1 VSAICRNFGAG
12 RIGLLQLGNE
22 MNVEIDHKRACE
34 AADPQG
40 EELLRETF
48 QCFQPFQDKVS
59 DLSDALDKL
68 IEIGDDTTAKNARRL
83 GHHLSQV
90 EPSVTMIGQ
99 VKAGKTSLVNA
110 MVGWPGLLPADVN
123 PWTSVVTSLRLF
135 PDSTPQDQA
144 ASFTFFDE
152 GEWAR
157 LVDRGGRVGELA
169 ERAGAADELD
179 KVRAQIEE
187 MRKKSERRL
196 GRKFEMLLGQS
207 HDYGYIDSDLV
218 ERYVCLGDD
227 FETDTE
233 TSTSQGRF
241 ADITKSADL
250 ALHVPGVPMKLCIR
264 DTPGVN
270 DTFMMREQ
278 ITIRAIRESRM
289 CVVVLSAHQALS
301 TVDMAL
307 IRLISNVKSR
317 EVIIF
322 VNRIDELQDPAS
334 EVPQIRASIEN
345 TLARHQ
351 GPEGVE
357 ILFGS
362 AGWANT
368 ALSGAFDDMSDASSK
383 ALLNWADEE
392 LRVPAEKLSIQEV
405 IWELSGLPALYKAI
419 AERVDEGVG
428 GEAVEKAARSAI
440 NLANGVRAAAGNNTL
455 PVDADGIN
463 VDAEALRASFEKVA
477 ATAQSTFDDEI
488 GATVEDFERRLER
501 SHRSFLERAT
511 SSLLAHLESE
521 GDGVVW
527 EYDPTGFRVL
537 LRSAYQV
544 FGRNLASASKR
555 ELGKAAAGIEE
566 LYQSSFGLAKDS
578 FKVEAPRPPR
588 MPPPVLLGQTIAL
601 DLKGSWWSRWWQ
613 RRRGY
618 STYAMDFA
626 QMIEAETLPIID
638 ALRGDNARAIGTD
651 ASKIMS
657 DFLSEQRSILENVLD
672 KIGEPGT
679 PDLSLGNAGGETRRD
694 ELERTV
700 ATLEKL
706 AA

>member
-1 VSAICRNFGAG
+1 
-12 RIGLLQLGNE
+12 
-22 MNVEIDHKRACE
+22 MNVETNHQGGYE
-34 AADPQG
+34 ASEPQG
-40 EELLRETF
+40 GELLRGTF
-48 QCFQPFQDKVS
+48 RCFQPFHDKVA
-59 DLSDALDKL
+59 DLSLALDKL
-68 IEIGDDTTAKNARRL
+68 IEIGDDTTAKAARRL
-83 GHHLSQV
+83 GHQLEQV

-110 MVGWPGLLPADVN
+110 MVGWPNLLPADVN
-123 PWTSVVTSLRLF
+123 PWTSVVTSLRMF
-135 PDSTPQDQA
+135 PGSTPDDQA
-144 ASFTFFDE
+144 SAFTFFDE

-169 ERAGAADELD
+169 ERAGAAEELD
-179 KVRAQIEE
+179 KVRAQVEE
-187 MRKKSERRL
+187 MRRKSERRL
-196 GRKFEMLLGQS
+196 GRKFEMLLGQR
-207 HDYGYIDSDLV
+207 HDYGYIDSSLV

-233 TSTSQGRF
+233 TSTAQGRF

-250 ALHVPGVPMKLCIR
+250 MLHVPGVPMKLCIR

-322 VNRIDELQDPAS
+322 VNRIDELQDPAT
-334 EVPQIRASIEN
+334 EVPLIRASIEK
-345 TLARHQ
+345 TLADHQ
-351 GPEGVE
+351 GPENVE

-368 ALSGAFDDMSDASSK
+368 ALSGAFDEMSDASSN

-392 LRVPAEKLSIQEV
+392 LRVPAEKLSVQEV
-405 IWELSGLPALYKAI
+405 IWELSGLPALYRAI
-419 AERVDEGVG
+419 AERIDEGVG

-440 NLANGVRAAAGNNTL
+440 NLANGVRASAGLGAL
-455 PVDADGIN
+455 PVDASGAD
-463 VDAEALRASFEKVA
+463 VDARALRAAFSQIETEARRGFNADLDA
-477 ATAQSTFDDEI
+477 A
-488 GATVEDFERRLER
+488 VEDFERRLDR

-544 FGRNLASASKR
+544 FGRNLASTSKR
-555 ELGKAAAGIEE
+555 SLGAAARDIEA
-566 LYQSSFGLAKDS
+566 LYLSSFGLAEDS
-578 FKVEAPRPPR
+578 FKVEAPRPAR

-638 ALRGDNARAIGTD
+638 ALRGDNARAIRAEAAKVMD
-651 ASKIMS
+651 
-657 DFLSEQRSILENVLD
+657 DFLAEQRSIIENVLEQLD
-672 KIGEPGT
+672 GSGAGGV
-679 PDLSLGNAGGETRRD
+679 SLGETGKAARRD

-700 ATLEKL
+700 AKLEKL

>member
-1 VSAICRNFGAG
+1 
-12 RIGLLQLGNE
+12 
-22 MNVEIDHKRACE
+22 MNIEIDHQRTFD

-40 EELLRETF
+40 KDLLRETF
-48 QCFQPFQDKVS
+48 RCFQPFQDKVS
-59 DLSDALDKL
+59 DLSEALEKL
-68 IEIGDDTTAKNARRL
+68 IEIGDETTAKSARRL
-83 GHHLSQV
+83 GHQLAQV

-110 MVGWPGLLPADVN
+110 MIGWPGLLPADVN
-123 PWTSVVTSLRLF
+123 PWTSVVTSLRLS
-135 PDSTPQDQA
+135 PGSTPEDRA
-144 ASFTFFDE
+144 ASFSFFDE

-169 ERAGAADELD
+169 ERAGAAEELD
-179 KVRAQIEE
+179 KVRAQVEE
-187 MRKKSERRL
+187 MRRKSERRL

-207 HDYGYIDSDLV
+207 HDYGYIDSDLI

-250 ALHVPGVPMKLCIR
+250 TLHVPGVPMKLCIR

-322 VNRIDELQDPAS
+322 VNRIDELRDPAN
-334 EVPQIRASIEN
+334 EVPQIRASIEK
-345 TLARHQ
+345 TLAQHQ

-368 ALSGAFDDMSDASSK
+368 ALSGAFDEMSEASSA

-392 LRVPAEKLSIQEV
+392 LRVPAEKLSVQEV
-405 IWELSGLPALYKAI
+405 IWELSGVPALYRAI
-419 AERVDEGVG
+419 AERIDEGVG

-440 NLANGVRAAAGNNTL
+440 NLANGVRAAAGCDAL
-455 PVDADGIN
+455 PVDADGLD
-463 VDAEALRASFEKVA
+463 VDAGMLQRSFEKIA
-477 ATAQSTFDDEI
+477 AAAQSAFDAELD
-488 GATVEDFERRLER
+488 ATVDDFERRLER

-544 FGRNLASASKR
+544 FGRNLATASKR
-555 ELGKAAAGIEE
+555 EIGKAAAEIEG
-566 LYQSSFGLAKDS
+566 LYQTSFGLARDS
-578 FKVEAPRPPR
+578 FKVEAPRALR

-618 STYAMDFA
+618 SNYAMDFA

-638 ALRGDNARAIGTD
+638 ALRGDNARAIRAD
-651 ASKIMS
+651 ASRLMT

-672 KIGEPGT
+672 KIGDPDT
-679 PDLSLGNAGGETRRD
+679 SDLSLGKAGGKIQRD

>member
-1 VSAICRNFGAG
+1 
-12 RIGLLQLGNE
+12 
-22 MNVEIDHKRACE
+22 MNIEIDHQRTFD

-40 EELLRETF
+40 KDLLRETF
-48 QCFQPFQDKVS
+48 RCFQPFQDKVS
-59 DLSDALDKL
+59 DLSEALEKL
-68 IEIGDDTTAKNARRL
+68 IEIGDETTAKSARRL
-83 GHHLSQV
+83 GHQLAQV

-110 MVGWPGLLPADVN
+110 MIGWPGLLPADVN
-123 PWTSVVTSLRLF
+123 PWTSVVTSLRLS
-135 PDSTPQDQA
+135 PGSTPEDRA
-144 ASFTFFDE
+144 ASFSFFDE

-169 ERAGAADELD
+169 ERAGAAEELD
-179 KVRAQIEE
+179 KVRAQVEE
-187 MRKKSERRL
+187 MRRKSERRL

-207 HDYGYIDSDLV
+207 HDYGYIDSDLI

-250 ALHVPGVPMKLCIR
+250 TLHVPGVPMKLCIR

-322 VNRIDELQDPAS
+322 VNRIDELRDPAN
-334 EVPQIRASIEN
+334 EVPQIRASIEK
-345 TLARHQ
+345 TLAQHQ

-368 ALSGAFDDMSDASSK
+368 ALSGAFDEMSEASSN

-392 LRVPAEKLSIQEV
+392 LRVPAEKLSVQEV
-405 IWELSGLPALYKAI
+405 IWELSGVPALYRAI
-419 AERVDEGVG
+419 AERIDEGVG

-440 NLANGVRAAAGNNTL
+440 NLANGVRAAAGCDAL
-455 PVDADGIN
+455 PVDADGLD
-463 VDAEALRASFEKVA
+463 VDAGTLQRSFEKIA
-477 ATAQSTFDDEI
+477 AAAQSAFDADLD
-488 GATVEDFERRLER
+488 ATVDDFERRLER

-544 FGRNLASASKR
+544 FGRNLATASKR
-555 ELGKAAAGIEE
+555 EIGKAAAEIEG
-566 LYQSSFGLAKDS
+566 LYQTSFGLARDS
-578 FKVEAPRPPR
+578 FKVEAPRALR

-618 STYAMDFA
+618 SNYAMDFA

-638 ALRGDNARAIGTD
+638 ALRGDNARAIRAD
-651 ASKIMS
+651 ASRLMT

-672 KIGEPGT
+672 KIGDPDT
-679 PDLSLGNAGGETRRD
+679 SDLSLGKAGGKIQRD

>member
-1 VSAICRNFGAG
+1 
-12 RIGLLQLGNE
+12 
-22 MNVEIDHKRACE
+22 MNVEA
-34 AADPQG
+34 PQPTTYDTTQPNG
-40 EELLRETF
+40 GELLKGTF
-48 QCFQPFQDKVS
+48 SCFRPFHDKVG
-59 DLSDALDKL
+59 DLSEALKKL
-68 IEIGDDTTAKNARRL
+68 IEIGDDTTAKSARKL
-83 GHHLSQV
+83 GQQLGQV

-123 PWTSVVTSLRLF
+123 PWTSVVTSLRIA
-135 PDSTPQDQA
+135 PKSKPEDQS

-152 GEWAR
+152 GEWSR

-169 ERAGAADELD
+169 ERAGAAEELD
-179 KVRAQIEE
+179 KVREQVEE

-196 GRKFEMLLGQS
+196 GRKFEMLLGQQ
-207 HDYGYIDSDLV
+207 HDYGFVDTDLV

-250 ALHVPGVPMKLCIR
+250 NLHVPGAPMKLCIR

-278 ITIRAIRESRM
+278 ITIRAIRESRI

-322 VNRIDELQDPAS
+322 VNRIDELSDPAN
-334 EVPQIRASIEN
+334 EVPQIRASIEK
-345 TLARHQ
+345 TLSEHQ
-351 GPEGVE
+351 GPEE
-357 ILFGS
+357 AQIIFGS
-362 AGWANT
+362 AGWANV
-368 ALSGAFDDMSDASSK
+368 ALSGAFDEMSDDSSN

-405 IWELSGLPALYKAI
+405 IWELSGLPTLYAAL
-419 AERVDEGVG
+419 AERIDEGVG
-428 GEAVEKAARSAI
+428 GEAVERAARSAI
-440 NLANGVRAAAGNNTL
+440 NLANGVRAAAGFEGLAIQT
-455 PVDADGIN
+455 DGKDI
-463 VDAEALRASFEKVA
+463 DTDALRAEFMQIAKK
-477 ATAQSTFDDEI
+477 AQSSFNDEL
-488 GATVEDFERRLER
+488 GATVDDFERRLER

-521 GDGVVW
+521 GDSVVW

-544 FGRNLASASKR
+544 FGRNMASTAKR
-555 ELGKAAAGIEE
+555 EFKGVTQELEA
-566 LYQSSFGLAKDS
+566 LYQRSFGLAEDS
-578 FKVEAPRPPR
+578 FKVEAPSPAR

-613 RRRGY
+613 KRRGY

-638 ALRGDNARAIGTD
+638 ALRGDNARAIQADATKVMTEFLKEQKSILSNVLEQLDGHTGATSVD
-651 ASKIMS
+651 ASGRAA
-657 DFLSEQRSILENVLD
+657 Q
-672 KIGEPGT
+672 
-679 PDLSLGNAGGETRRD
+679 RD

>member
-1 VSAICRNFGAG
+1 
-12 RIGLLQLGNE
+12 
-22 MNVEIDHKRACE
+22 MNIEIDHQRTFD

-40 EELLRETF
+40 KDLLRETF
-48 QCFQPFQDKVS
+48 RCFQPFQDKVS
-59 DLSDALDKL
+59 DLSEALEKL
-68 IEIGDDTTAKNARRL
+68 IEIGDETTAKSARRL
-83 GHHLSQV
+83 GHQLAQV

-110 MVGWPGLLPADVN
+110 MIGWPGLLPADVN
-123 PWTSVVTSLRLF
+123 PWTSVVTSLRLS
-135 PDSTPQDQA
+135 PGSTPEDRA
-144 ASFTFFDE
+144 ASFSFFDE

-169 ERAGAADELD
+169 ERAGAAEELD
-179 KVRAQIEE
+179 KVRAQVEE
-187 MRKKSERRL
+187 MRRKSERRL

-207 HDYGYIDSDLV
+207 HDYGYIDSDLI

-250 ALHVPGVPMKLCIR
+250 TLHVPGVPMKLCIR

-322 VNRIDELQDPAS
+322 VNRIDELRDPAN
-334 EVPQIRASIEN
+334 EVPQIRASIEK
-345 TLARHQ
+345 TLAQHQ

-368 ALSGAFDDMSDASSK
+368 ALSGAFDEMSEASSN

-392 LRVPAEKLSIQEV
+392 LRVPAEKLSVQEV
-405 IWELSGLPALYKAI
+405 IWELSGVPALYRAI
-419 AERVDEGVG
+419 AERIDEGVG

-440 NLANGVRAAAGNNTL
+440 NLANGVRAAAGCDAL
-455 PVDADGIN
+455 PVDADGLD
-463 VDAEALRASFEKVA
+463 VDAGMLQRSFEKIA
-477 ATAQSTFDDEI
+477 AAAQSAFDAELD
-488 GATVEDFERRLER
+488 ATVDDFERRLER

-544 FGRNLASASKR
+544 FGRNLATASKR
-555 ELGKAAAGIEE
+555 EISKAAAEIEG
-566 LYQSSFGLAKDS
+566 LYQTSFGLAKDS
-578 FKVEAPRPPR
+578 FKVEAPRALR

-618 STYAMDFA
+618 SNYAMDFA

-638 ALRGDNARAIGTD
+638 ALRGDNARAIRAD
-651 ASKIMS
+651 ASRLMT

-672 KIGEPGT
+672 KIGDPDT
-679 PDLSLGNAGGETRRD
+679 SDLSLGKAGGKIQRD

>member
-1 VSAICRNFGAG
+1 
-12 RIGLLQLGNE
+12 
-22 MNVEIDHKRACE
+22 MNVEA
-34 AADPQG
+34 PQPTTYDTTQPKG
-40 EELLRETF
+40 GELLKGTF
-48 QCFQPFQDKVS
+48 SCFKTFHDKVD
-59 DLSDALDKL
+59 DLSEALNKL
-68 IEIGDDTTAKNARRL
+68 VEIGDDTTAKSARKL
-83 GHHLSQV
+83 GQQLEHV

-123 PWTSVVTSLRLF
+123 PWTSVVTSLRIS
-135 PDSTPQDQA
+135 PDSKSSDQA

-152 GEWAR
+152 GEWSR

-169 ERAGAADELD
+169 ERAGAAEELD
-179 KVRAQIEE
+179 KVREQVEE

-196 GRKFEMLLGQS
+196 GRKFEMLLGQQ
-207 HDYGYIDSDLV
+207 HDYGFVDTDLV

-250 ALHVPGVPMKLCIR
+250 NLHVPGAPMKLCIR

-278 ITIRAIRESRM
+278 ITIRAIRESRI

-317 EVIIF
+317 EVLIF
-322 VNRIDELQDPAS
+322 VNRIDELSDPAN
-334 EVPQIRASIEN
+334 EVPQIRASIEK
-345 TLARHQ
+345 TLSDHQ
-351 GPEGVE
+351 GPEDAQ
-357 ILFGS
+357 IIFGS
-362 AGWANT
+362 AGWANV
-368 ALSGAFDDMSDASSK
+368 ALSGAFDEMSDDSSN

-405 IWELSGLPALYKAI
+405 IWELSGLPALYAAL

-428 GEAVEKAARSAI
+428 GEAVERAARSAI
-440 NLANGVRAAAGNNTL
+440 NLANGVRAAAGFEGLAIKTDGND
-455 PVDADGIN
+455 VDTD
-463 VDAEALRASFEKVA
+463 VLRNEFMQIAKK
-477 ATAQSTFDDEI
+477 AQSSFDDELA
-488 GATVEDFERRLER
+488 ATVDDFERRLER

-521 GDGVVW
+521 GDSVVW

-544 FGRNLASASKR
+544 FGRNMASTAKR
-555 ELGKAAAGIEE
+555 EFKGVTKELEA
-566 LYQSSFGLAKDS
+566 LYQRSFGLAEDS
-578 FKVEAPRPPR
+578 FRVEAPGPAR

-613 RRRGY
+613 KRRGY
-618 STYAMDFA
+618 SSYAMDFA

-638 ALRGDNARAIGTD
+638 ALRGDNARAIQAD
-651 ASKIMS
+651 ASKVMTE
-657 DFLSEQRSILENVLD
+657 FLKEQKSILSNVLD
-672 KIGEPGT
+672 QLDGHASGSTVEASGR
-679 PDLSLGNAGGETRRD
+679 AAQRD

>member
-1 VSAICRNFGAG
+1 
-12 RIGLLQLGNE
+12 
-22 MNVEIDHKRACE
+22 MNVDTNHQGEYE
-34 AADPQG
+34 AAAPEG
-40 EELLRETF
+40 SELLRSTF
-48 QCFQPFQDKVS
+48 QCFKPFKDKVA
-59 DLSDALDKL
+59 DLSEALDKL
-68 IEIGDDTTAKNARRL
+68 VEIGDDTTAKSARRL
-83 GHHLSQV
+83 GHQLAQV

-123 PWTSVVTSLRLF
+123 PWTSVVTSLRLG
-135 PDSTPQDQA
+135 PNSKPEDQSA
-144 ASFTFFDE
+144 AFTFFDE

-169 ERAGAADELD
+169 ERAGAAEELD
-179 KVRAQIEE
+179 KVRAQVEE

-207 HDYGYIDSDLV
+207 HEYGYIDTDLV

-227 FETDTE
+227 FESDTE
-233 TSTSQGRF
+233 TSSSQGRF

-250 ALHVPGVPMKLCIR
+250 TLHVPGVPMNLCIR

-317 EVIIF
+317 DVIIF
-322 VNRIDELQDPAS
+322 VNRIDELQDPAN
-334 EVPQIRASIEN
+334 EVPQIRASIEK
-345 TLARHQ
+345 TLSDHQ
-351 GPEGVE
+351 GPQDAQ

-362 AGWANT
+362 AAWANT
-368 ALSGAFDDMSDASSK
+368 ALSGAFDEMSEASSN

-405 IWELSGLPALYKAI
+405 IWQLSGLPELYKAI
-419 AERVDEGVG
+419 AERIDEGAG

-440 NLANGVRAAAGNNTL
+440 NLANGVRAAAGYDAL
-455 PVDADGIN
+455 PVNAEGAN
-463 VDAEALRASFEKVA
+463 VDTEALRKSFAKIA
-477 ATAQSTFDDEI
+477 AAAQAKFDAELESTVD
-488 GATVEDFERRLER
+488 DFEHRLER

-511 SSLLAHLESE
+511 SSLLAHLETH

-544 FGRNLASASKR
+544 FGRNIASASRR
-555 ELGKAAAGIEE
+555 ELGQTAKEIEA
-566 LYQSSFGLAKDS
+566 LYQTSFGLAEGG
-578 FKVEAPRPPR
+578 FKVEAPRPLR
-588 MPPPVLLGQTIAL
+588 MPAPVLLGQTIAL

-618 STYAMDFA
+618 SNYAMDFA
-626 QMIEAETLPIID
+626 QMIEAETMPIID
-638 ALRGDNARAIGTD
+638 ALRGENARAIGRD
-651 ASKIMS
+651 AGKIMA
-657 DFLSEQRSILENVLD
+657 DFLSEQRSILENVLEKLGD
-672 KIGEPGT
+672 ASSGNLAIGD
-679 PDLSLGNAGGETRRD
+679 PDRSAQRD

>member
-1 VSAICRNFGAG
+1 
-12 RIGLLQLGNE
+12 
-22 MNVEIDHKRACE
+22 MNVEASHPTTYDT
-34 AADPQG
+34 AAPQG
-40 EELLRETF
+40 GELLKATF
-48 QCFQPFQDKVS
+48 GCFKPFHDKVA
-59 DLSDALDKL
+59 DLSEALDKL
-68 IEIGDDTTAKNARRL
+68 VEIGDDTTAKSARRL
-83 GHHLSQV
+83 GQQLDHV

-123 PWTSVVTSLRLF
+123 PWTSVVTSLRIA
-135 PDSTPQDQA
+135 PNSRPEDQA

-169 ERAGAADELD
+169 ERAGAAEELD
-179 KVRAQIEE
+179 KVRAQVEE

-196 GRKFEMLLGQS
+196 GRKFEMLLGQH

-250 ALHVPGVPMKLCIR
+250 TLHVPGAPMKLCIR

-278 ITIRAIRESRM
+278 ITIRAIRESRI

-322 VNRIDELQDPAS
+322 VNRIDELGDPAN
-334 EVPQIRASIEN
+334 EVPQIRASIEK
-345 TLARHQ
+345 TLADHQ
-351 GPEGVE
+351 GPEDAQ
-357 ILFGS
+357 IIFGS
-362 AGWANT
+362 AGWAT
-368 ALSGAFDDMSDASSK
+368 VALSGAFDEMSDASSN

-405 IWELSGLPALYKAI
+405 IWELSGLPALYKALS
-419 AERVDEGVG
+419 ERIDEGVG
-428 GEAVEKAARSAI
+428 GEAVERAARSAI
-440 NLANGVRAAAGNNTL
+440 NLANGVRAAAGYDGLAVQTDG
-455 PVDADGIN
+455 VD
-463 VDAEALRASFEKVA
+463 VDTQALRAEFA
-477 ATAQSTFDDEI
+477 AIAKKAQSSFNDELA
-488 GATVEDFERRLER
+488 ATVEDFERRLDR

-521 GDGVVW
+521 GDSVVW

-544 FGRNLASASKR
+544 FGRNMASTAKR
-555 ELGKAAAGIEE
+555 EFATATKELEA
-566 LYQSSFGLAKDS
+566 LYQRSFGLAEES
-578 FKVEAPRPPR
+578 FKVEAPRPAR

-601 DLKGSWWSRWWQ
+601 DLKGSWWTRWWQ
-613 RRRGY
+613 KRRGY
-618 STYAMDFA
+618 SNYAMDFA
-626 QMIEAETLPIID
+626 QMIEAETMPIID
-638 ALRGDNARAIGTD
+638 ALRGDNARAIQAD
-651 ASKIMS
+651 AGRVMTE
-657 DFLSEQRSILENVLD
+657 FLSEQKAILDNVLD
-672 KIGEPGT
+672 RMDGQGSGGSVEEPHR
-679 PDLSLGNAGGETRRD
+679 AAQRD